1 VADDFVFMVFH
12 YPAPEHRD
20 ELARGMADMR
30 SVMEQV
36 PGCLGVDPPRLSEDG
51 ACLVGF
57 SRWESRE
64 SFLATGIT
72 FGDPDEILPG
82 EVRPRERFFLTS
94 YGKAG

>member
-1 VADDFVFMVFH
+1 MVFH
-12 YPAPEHRD
+12 YPSPEHRD
-20 ELARGMADMR
+20 ELAQGMDQMR
-30 SVMEQV
+30 AAMERV

-64 SFLATGIT
+64 AFLATGIT
-72 FGDPDEILPG
+72 FGGTDEVPPG

-94 YGKAG
+94 YPLAAEA